1 MRCMLSAG
9 DEKRWCGRCGEL
21 ETCSPVR
28 AAVVAFSGD
37 WTLAYMKL
45 LLPESVDVASWV
57 YS

>member
-1 MRCMLSAG
+1 MRRMLSAG
-9 DEKRWCGRCGEL
+9 DEKRWCGRCGEP

-45 LLPESVDVASWV
+45 LLPKSVDVASWV